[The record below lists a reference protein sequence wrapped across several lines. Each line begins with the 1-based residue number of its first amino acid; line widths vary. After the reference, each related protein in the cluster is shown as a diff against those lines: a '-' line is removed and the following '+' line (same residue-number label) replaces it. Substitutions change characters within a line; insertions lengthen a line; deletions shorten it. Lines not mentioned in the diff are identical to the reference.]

1 MKNFTLVVY
10 DGAGAPRVTTHKYA
24 DVAYAAFL
32 AAYDSEAS
40 KAVLYGERKMPIFTF
55 NKKKLDICDE
65 EANMERERKAQL
77 VLRSCYS
84 E

>member
-1 MKNFTLVVY
+1 MKNFSLTVNIGG
-10 DGAGAPRVTTHKYA
+10 DQRMTTYKHA

-32 AAYDSEAS
+32 AAYDSGEVS

-55 NKKKLDICDE
+55 NKKRLDICEVED
-65 EANMERERKAQL
+65 NMERERKAQL

>member
-1 MKNFTLVVY
+1 MKNFSLTVY
-10 DGAGAPRVTTHKYA
+10 VGGDQRMTTYKHA

-55 NKKKLDICDE
+55 NKKRLDICEVED
-65 EANMERERKAQL
+65 NMERERKAQL